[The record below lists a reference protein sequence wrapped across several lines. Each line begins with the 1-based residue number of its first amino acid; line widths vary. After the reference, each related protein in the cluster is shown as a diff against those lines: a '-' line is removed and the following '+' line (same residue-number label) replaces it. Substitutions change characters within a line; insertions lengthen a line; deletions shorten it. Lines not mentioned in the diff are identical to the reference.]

1 MAYTNCDLI
10 LSVKD
15 AEDHEKWLEARAI
28 GIGGSDAAVIMGM
41 NQYKSPYQLW
51 LEKTGQVEP
60 PDLSGNQYVYW
71 GTKNES
77 NIADWFQEETG
88 KKVKRLGTLR
98 SKEYPFML
106 ANVDRTVVGENAGLE
121 IKTAGVRQ
129 YRKWKDDE
137 IPDAYYCQCLHYMAV
152 TGADYWYIAVLL
164 GGNEAK
170 WKRIERN
177 EEDIQHLI
185 MAETDF
191 WKLVETR
198 TPPPVDGSD
207 SCAAALSAQY
217 KGGDPNYSIILSPDI
232 DGVIASLEDDKA
244 IMDALKKQITEKEN
258 RLKALLGNAEEGT
271 TDHYRV
277 LWKTQAGRSSV
288 PLAKI
293 KKQTPDIYQLLEEK
307 GCITIGKPSRRFSIK
322 AND

>member
-51 LEKTGQVEP
+51 LEKTGQAEA

-71 GTKNES
+71 GTKNEA

-88 KKVKRLGTLR
+88 KKVKRLGTLQ

-191 WKLVETR
+191 WKLVEAR

-217 KGGDPNYSIILSPDI
+217 KGGDPNYSIILPPDI

-258 RLKALLGNAEEGT
+258 RLKALLGNAEEGA